1 MPFNTQPPY
10 NVTKVDDVTA
20 SRAIDGTVYQN
31 LTGKTMFVTIC
42 GACSGNVG
50 ATAVFGAY
58 IGANAAPNEN
68 AGAVGISSFT
78 AGLVLYLELEFK
90 VPPGWYY
97 RGSSAGNCIMFLW
110 VEAY

>member
-10 NVTKVDDVTA
+10 NITKVDDVTA

-31 LTGKTMFVTIC
+31 LTSKTMFVTVC
-42 GACSGNVG
+42 CVCQGNVA

-58 IGANAAPNEN
+58 IGETGAPNNN
-68 AGAVGISSFT
+68 AGSVGINSFT
-78 AGLVLYLELEFK
+78 AGLVLYQELEFK

-97 RGSSAGNCIMFLW
+97 RVATGGNCIMWLW
-110 VEAY
+110 TEAY